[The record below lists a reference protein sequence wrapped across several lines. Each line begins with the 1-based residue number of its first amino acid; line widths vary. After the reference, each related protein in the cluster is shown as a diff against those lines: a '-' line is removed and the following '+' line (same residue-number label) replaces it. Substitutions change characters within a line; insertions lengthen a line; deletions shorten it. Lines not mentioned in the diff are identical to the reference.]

1 MWAGI
6 IAAINLIPLYRNYFP
21 VFIVTTVRADKMRLF
36 GFLAL
41 GAQHD
46 CRRVKPVVSSSF
58 SAP

>member
-1 MWAGI
+1 M
-6 IAAINLIPLYRNYFP
+6 YRNYFP

-41 GAQHD
+41 GAKHD